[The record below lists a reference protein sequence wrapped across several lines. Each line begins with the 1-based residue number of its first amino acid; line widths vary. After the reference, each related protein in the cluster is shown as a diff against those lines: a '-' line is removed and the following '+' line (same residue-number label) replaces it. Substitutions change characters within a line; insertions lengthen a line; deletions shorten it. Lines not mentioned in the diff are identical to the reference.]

1 MAKNGGLPSD
11 EPASTPQD
19 LQQVAGGRYRIYAL
33 SVIGSRAL
41 PDVRDGLKPVQ
52 RRILA
57 TMWGQRLTA
66 TGRFRKCAKVVGDV
80 MGALHPHGDSSIY
93 EALVR
98 MAQPFASRVPLI
110 EGAGNFGSLDG
121 DPPAAMR
128 YTECRLASAAE
139 DVLAELGPE
148 IVPHR
153 PSYDGARSEPVVLP
167 TRLPLLLV
175 NGSIGI
181 AVGVATSIPPH
192 NPVELL
198 EGLIALGDDP
208 EIDGKQLA
216 ELIPGPD
223 FPTGGIIL
231 ESREHLLRIQ
241 EKGHGAVRVRA
252 EVREAGERRNIRTL
266 HITSIPYGVD
276 KSELV
281 ERLAELAADRSL
293 AALVEVRDLSA
304 DDVRIQLDLRRD
316 ADPEQVLEYLYR
328 RTPLMASFPV
338 NLTCLRFDRAAS
350 GVPER
355 VGLKRLLLDF
365 LDFRRDV
372 VTSRGEE
379 ERRRLGKRLHVLEGF
394 AQAFDALDRIL
405 RIIRTSDGKADAARR
420 IRAELPLD
428 EEQTEAILEMRL
440 HRLARLEIRL
450 VREEME
456 KRRRRVGELGALLG
470 NPAAIRLQVRRE
482 LVELRDRYRE
492 REPRRTR
499 IQEPG
504 HVREL
509 DEEELM
515 ADEDAVV
522 ILSRDGWLKRQ
533 RDVKQ
538 GALRMRDGD
547 AVLAYAAGSTRA
559 PLVLFSSLGVAYTTR
574 IARAPATSGYGVPV
588 QTLFQM
594 GDGESI
600 VSMLSLDRRAVGD
613 LVERRGEALPVH
625 ALAVTRG
632 GYALRFLLGPL
643 RESSKRTGRRIARF
657 RTGDSLLGVVPAES
671 DETLLLATSRGR
683 ALLTAVEEVNLLNGP
698 GIGVRVIKLA
708 LRDEVLGFRTASRD
722 EPLVMVTPGGQR
734 RKISAGRFPA
744 GTRGRVGQLV
754 NKAGFARVEAAP
766 RIPELRAP

>member
-1 MAKNGGLPSD
+1 MAG
-11 EPASTPQD
+11 E
-19 LQQVAGGRYRIYAL
+19 RYRTYAL

-66 TGRFRKCAKVVGDV
+66 AARFRKCAKVVGDV

-93 EALVR
+93 EALAR

-128 YTECRLASAAE
+128 YTECRLTPAAE
-139 DVLAELGPE
+139 DVLAELEPE

-153 PSYDGARSEPVVLP
+153 PSYDGARMEPVTLP
-167 TRLPLLLV
+167 TRLPLLLT

-198 EGLIALGDDP
+198 DALIALGDDP
-208 EIDGKQLA
+208 ELDGERLA
-216 ELIPGPD
+216 RLVPGPD
-223 FPTGGIIL
+223 FPTGGVL
-231 ESREHLLRIQ
+231 FESRERLRQVQ
-241 EKGHGAVRVRA
+241 EQGHGAVRVRS
-252 EVREAGERRNIRTL
+252 EVREVGVRRNVRTL
-266 HITSIPYGVD
+266 HITAIPYGVD

-281 ERLAELAADRSL
+281 ERLAERAADRSL
-293 AALVEVRDLSA
+293 AALLDVRDLST
-304 DDVRIQLDLRRD
+304 DDVCIQLDVRRD
-316 ADPEQVLEYLYR
+316 ADPEQILEYLYR

-338 NLTCLRFDRAAS
+338 NLTCLRFDRVAS

-355 VGLKRLLLDF
+355 VGLRTLLLDF
-365 LDFRRDV
+365 LAFRREV
-372 VTSRGEE
+372 VTRRAEA

-394 AQAFDALDRIL
+394 ARAFDALDAIL
-405 RIIRTSDGKADAARR
+405 KIIRASEGKADAARR
-420 IRAELPLD
+420 LRAQLPLD
-428 EEQTEAILEMRL
+428 EEQTEAILELRL

-450 VREEME
+450 IREEME
-456 KRRRRVGELGALLG
+456 KRRARVGELDALLAS
-470 NPAAIRLQVRRE
+470 PEAVRLQVRRE
-482 LVELRDRYRE
+482 LEELRERLRD

-499 IQEPG
+499 IEEPG
-504 HVREL
+504 EARDL
-509 DEEELM
+509 DEEDLM

-533 RDVKQ
+533 REVKK
-538 GALRMRDGD
+538 GALRLREGD
-547 AVLAYAAGSTRA
+547 VAFAYAAGSVKA
-559 PLVLFSSLGVAYTTR
+559 PLVLFSSSGAACTIR
-574 IARAPATSGYGVPV
+574 IAQAPATSGYGVPV

-600 VSMLSLDRRAVGD
+600 AGMLSLDRRAIGNWAD
-613 LVERRGEALPVH
+613 RRDGGALPVH
-625 ALAVTRG
+625 ALAITRG
-632 GYALRFLLGPL
+632 GYALRFLLAPL
-643 RESSKRTGRRIARF
+643 RETSKRAGRKIARL
-657 RTGDSLLGVVPAES
+657 RAGDSLLGVVPVDG
-671 DETLLLATSRGR
+671 DETLLLATKRGR
-683 ALLTAVEEVNLLNGP
+683 ALVTAVEEVNLLTGP

-708 LRDEVLGFRTASRD
+708 PGDEVLGFRTASRN

-734 RKISAGRFPA
+734 RKIDAGRIPA
-744 GTRGRVGQLV
+744 GARGRVGQLV
-754 NKAGFARVEAAP
+754 NKAGFARVDAAP
-766 RIPELRAP
+766 RIPELPAA